1 MAGRGGRGVI
11 YISYGGRKP
20 KISTNND
27 KAVPSSG
34 FSDLRT
40 VVRTTVASIGTT

>member
-11 YISYGGRKP
+11 YHMEEENQK
-20 KISTNND
+20 STTNSD
-27 KAVPSSG
+27 KAMPSSG
-34 FSDLRT
+34 FLFLRT